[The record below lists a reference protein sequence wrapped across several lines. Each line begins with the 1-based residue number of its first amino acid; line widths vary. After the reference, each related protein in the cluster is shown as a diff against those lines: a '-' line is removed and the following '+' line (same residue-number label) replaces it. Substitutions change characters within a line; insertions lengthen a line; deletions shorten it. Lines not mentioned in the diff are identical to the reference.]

1 MPMQDRNFMKHR
13 TIKRL
18 LYTIAATMLVFIVDR
33 YLFMENRIIENNWSF
48 ERGNYIQDPIHFGQH
63 CELRGD
69 KVFFYKTNEELKI
82 LGCYFGQLFLYDEK
96 RDDWTRY
103 SQL

>member
-1 MPMQDRNFMKHR
+1 MARR

-18 LYTIAATMLVFIVDR
+18 LYFAAVTVFAFIVDR
-33 YLFMENRIIENNWSF
+33 YLFMDDRIIDNNWSF
-48 ERGNYIQDPIHFGQH
+48 ERGHYIQDPIHFGQH

-69 KVFFYKTNEELKI
+69 KVFFYKTKEELKV

-96 RDDWTRY
+96 GDDWTRY
-103 SQL
+103 SELSK